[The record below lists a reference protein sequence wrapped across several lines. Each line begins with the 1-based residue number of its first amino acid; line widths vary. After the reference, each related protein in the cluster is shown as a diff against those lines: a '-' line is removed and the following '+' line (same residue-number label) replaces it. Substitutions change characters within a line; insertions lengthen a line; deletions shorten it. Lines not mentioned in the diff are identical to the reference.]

1 LIKHQIILSSAH
13 LGARVGPILDLTI
26 CVNLLFNL
34 PIVFSW
40 GIVLNTRATS
50 VLILLSVV
58 CMCHVMLYFDETVF
72 HFASLHPNAGAQL
85 KAEILLLHPTLRNA
99 QGEGCVDAPN
109 MSNSANSAPESYAET
124 CTHHGSSNNVENE
137 EAEMPTDPV
146 AVDNLGARSSV
157 DATPDAAAES
167 SSGADGAGIGSSL
180 GSAPT
185 VVSGN
190 LFVPPGPI
198 FSVLQILQQP
208 TIAGD
213 SGVAATEDLVLSTGT
228 HDAMQSGSSMPSSS
242 AAVPEGDRLKT
253 RLQNNVRKPKV
264 YTDGTIRYAY
274 LTTAGESKSVSEA
287 LDHEQW
293 RNTMDE
299 EYQALERNKTWHLM
313 SSRHATNVIDYK

>member
-1 LIKHQIILSSAH
+1 

-26 CVNLLFNL
+26 CVNLLFQSTHC
-34 PIVFSW
+34 VFLGYSAQHK
-40 GIVLNTRATS
+40 GYKCLDPSFGCVYVSHDVI
-50 VLILLSVV
+50 
-58 CMCHVMLYFDETVF
+58 FDETVF

-146 AVDNLGARSSV
+146 AADNLGARSSV
-157 DATPDAAAES
+157 DATPDAATES

-228 HDAMQSGSSMPSSS
+228 HDAMQLGSSMPSSS
-242 AAVPEGDRLKT
+242 ATVPEGGRLKT
-253 RLQNNVRKPKV
+253 RLQNNIRKPKV